1 MIVPPPK
8 WSVDDMPDLSGK
20 VAIVTGGNAN
30 IGKET
35 VKVSYSSS
43 EPQLPC
49 TKLCQSQAL
58 LVHNAKVYLAA
69 RNAGKAQAV
78 IHALREETGKE
89 AIFMML
95 DLASLESVRM
105 AADGFLRCVVY
116 VYYHYVS
123 TEHPNYTVSAR
134 RTRFM
139 S

>member
-8 WSVDDMPDLSGK
+8 WSADDMPDLSGK

-35 VKVSYSSS
+35 VKVSYWASDSRLVRI
-43 EPQLPC
+43 EWGQF
-49 TKLCQSQAL
+49 QAL

-69 RNAGKAQAV
+69 RNEEKAQAV

-95 DLASLESVRM
+95 DLASFDSVRM
-105 AADGFLRCVVY
+105 AAEGFLRCVVY
-116 VYYHYVS
+116 
-123 TEHPNYTVSAR
+123 A
-134 RTRFM
+134 
-139 S
+139 